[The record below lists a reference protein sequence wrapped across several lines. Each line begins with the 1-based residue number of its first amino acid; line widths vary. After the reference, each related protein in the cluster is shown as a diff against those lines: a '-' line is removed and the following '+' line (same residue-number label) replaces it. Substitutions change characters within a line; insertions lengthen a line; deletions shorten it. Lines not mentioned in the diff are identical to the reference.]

1 VLDVDDIQGD
11 VVLGFNKPFN
21 VQLVFNLKEE
31 TDDPNYELFKGWLKE
46 FPCTTTRDV
55 LQDRNKR
62 RGKVIQPTVVQNIS
76 FGYLCLV
83 KLLTGTFHEDSLE
96 EFDSTSAFA
105 VGARKRAPILG
116 YDPDVINDWVFPQ
129 NRSNNDILINVAA
142 DEFDGVFKQS
152 SKFIEETSVFLDL
165 VSTTFSYRGSKTGP
179 EGVFYGHE
187 HFGFVDGLSQPE
199 VRGTYT
205 HEESES
211 VASETDGDR
220 TTKKMKITDG
230 KIKFIVR
237 RTIQPSIEDDRYKDY
252 SRPGFR
258 LLDPGHFLLGYLN
271 DITDTND
278 GIMQNPE
285 PNTYRKLKQMY
296 PDWCKNGSFVVYT
309 KIKQD
314 VPGFWS
320 ECLKI
325 AEKNPSPP
333 PNTAGT
339 GNDLKKIAGYYAS
352 LLMGRWWDGTPISC
366 FPGPLS
372 KLHYPPV
379 ITDANSNPLHNREGL
394 LNGFNY
400 DNETKPW
407 MLRGINGPVPCGLPF
422 GQSYEA
428 DPLGKRCPFFA
439 HVRKVNPRDEFT
451 DIGSDVQTLKHRII
465 RRGNNYY
472 DGDEKS
478 FANSRVKNV
487 FEPTKAEMDQERGLA
502 LLMYNSSIEDQFE
515 FVQRHW
521 SNSSSRPRAG
531 GDIPPI
537 IKDGIDPIIGH
548 KMNATDFTFPRGLGY
563 FLLPSVSS
571 IRDVICS
578 SKAEV
583 LPENILSAP
592 FNNNDF
598 KRRNTKLYWDWTLRT
613 VFWRSIWATIDN
625 YDATAAIPIPSL
637 TRDSSGLGT
646 MGGAGVAYRLPRENT
661 EKYRQ
666 FYGINELKSLA
677 KAKGIKDMVFKIISW
692 QGFPKRIL
700 DLFSNS
706 NKNPYEYVEQL
717 GWPST
722 DVTYRNYSSVP
733 NARQMDEY
741 CEWFPHRDP
750 ETNVI
755 SRIDI
760 TAESPEY
767 FTFLF
772 TNEPEVCL
780 QLYQKY
786 VSPLVK
792 MDDLENVDGSYNVYN
807 KWNTTH
813 GAMHLN
819 CPPNSLFAEVY
830 IAAEASTYWQKV
842 GSDPKQ
848 IAVNGKDL
856 IESSSYGLPTRAS
869 DPTIGYVI
877 NSLIQQDKIIS
888 ISDPVGLYLE
898 DLDTTGWTD
907 KNGKPFTPEV
917 LTEIVTYERCGMFD
931 DRTKMNSRIRVE
943 IPEHLRE
950 TLGTL
955 GECFI
960 GGNKIDWAG
969 RLIES
974 SVTVF
979 LRGAAIDGKGII
991 NQDAQTAAI
1000 VPPKADWKVYRNATG
1015 DFQSV
1020 GPMPLFNPKEKAP
1033 EPPQDIYVN
1042 E

>member
-11 VVLGFNKPFN
+11 VLLGFNKPFN
-21 VQLVFNLKEE
+21 VQLVFNLKEK

-55 LQDRNKR
+55 LLDRNKR

-142 DEFDGVFKQS
+142 DEFDGVFEQS

-211 VASETDGDR
+211 VASKTDGYK
-220 TTKKMKITDG
+220 TTKKIKTTDG

-314 VPGFWS
+314 VPGFWN
-320 ECLKI
+320 ECLNI

-407 MLRGINGPVPCGLPF
+407 MLRGRDGPVPCGWPF
-422 GQSYEA
+422 EQSYEA

-472 DGDEKS
+472 GG
-478 FANSRVKNV
+478 ANDSYASSRVKNV
-487 FEPTKAEMDQERGLA
+487 FDPTKAEMDQERGLA

-537 IKDGIDPIIGH
+537 IGDGIDPIIGH
-548 KMNATDFTFPRGLGY
+548 KMNATVFTLPRGLGY
-563 FLLPSVSS
+563 FLLPSVSA

-578 SKAEV
+578 SKAKV

-661 EKYRQ
+661 KEYRQ
-666 FYGINELKSLA
+666 FYGINELKGIA
-677 KAKGIKDMVFKIISW
+677 KDHNKGMVFKIISW

-741 CEWFPHRDP
+741 CEWFTHRDP

-792 MDDLENVDGSYNVYN
+792 MDDLKNVDGSYNVYN

-888 ISDPVGLYLE
+888 ISNPVGLYLE

-907 KNGKPFTPEV
+907 KNGNPFTPEV
-917 LTEIVTYERCGMFD
+917 LKTIVTYERCGMFD
-931 DRTKMNSRIRVE
+931 DGTKMNSRIRVE
-943 IPEHLRE
+943 IPEDLRK
-950 TLGTL
+950 TYGTL

-991 NQDAQTAAI
+991 AENAKKVAI
-1000 VPPKADWKVYRNATG
+1000 VPPKADWKVYRDG
-1015 DFQSV
+1015 KEFKSV
-1020 GPMPLFNPKEKAP
+1020 GPMPLFNPKEEAP
-1033 EPPQDIYVN
+1033 EPPEDIYVK

>member
-1 VLDVDDIQGD
+1 
-11 VVLGFNKPFN
+11 
-21 VQLVFNLKEE
+21 
-31 TDDPNYELFKGWLKE
+31 
-46 FPCTTTRDV
+46 
-55 LQDRNKR
+55 
-62 RGKVIQPTVVQNIS
+62 
-76 FGYLCLV
+76 
-83 KLLTGTFHEDSLE
+83 
-96 EFDSTSAFA
+96 
-105 VGARKRAPILG
+105 
-116 YDPDVINDWVFPQ
+116 
-129 NRSNNDILINVAA
+129 
-142 DEFDGVFKQS
+142 
-152 SKFIEETSVFLDL
+152 
-165 VSTTFSYRGSKTGP
+165 
-179 EGVFYGHE
+179 
-187 HFGFVDGLSQPE
+187 
-199 VRGTYT
+199 
-205 HEESES
+205 
-211 VASETDGDR
+211 
-220 TTKKMKITDG
+220 
-230 KIKFIVR
+230 
-237 RTIQPSIEDDRYKDY
+237 
-252 SRPGFR
+252 
-258 LLDPGHFLLGYLN
+258 
-271 DITDTND
+271 
-278 GIMQNPE
+278 MQNPE
-285 PNTYRKLKQMY
+285 PSTYRKLKQMY

-309 KIKQD
+309 KIRQD
-314 VPGFWS
+314 VPGFWKA
-320 ECLKI
+320 CLEI
-325 AEKNPSPP
+325 AKNNRPP
-333 PNTAGT
+333 QPTKSTTENLR
-339 GNDLKKIAGYYAS
+339 NRAGYYAS

-372 KLHYPPV
+372 DRHYPPV
-379 ITDANSNPLHNREGL
+379 ITKDDSMPLHNREGL

-407 MLRGINGPVPCGLPF
+407 MLRGKSGPVPCGKL
-422 GQSYEA
+422 YEA

-472 DGDEKS
+472 GGAADS
-478 FANSRVKNV
+478 YASSRVKNV
-487 FEPTKAEMDQERGLA
+487 FEPTNDEKEQERGLA

-537 IKDGIDPIIGH
+537 IGDGIDPIIGH
-548 KMNATDFTFPRGLGY
+548 KKKGAPGGSTQEEVTVAEFTFPKGLGY
-563 FLLPSVSS
+563 FLLPSVSA

-578 SKAEV
+578 SKAKV

-637 TRDSSGLGT
+637 TRDSSGLVT

-666 FYGINELKSLA
+666 FYGINELKGIA
-677 KAKGIKDMVFKIISW
+677 KANGIKDMVFKIISW

-722 DVTYRNYSSVP
+722 DVTYRDYSSVP

-741 CEWFPHRDP
+741 CEWFTHRDP
-750 ETNVI
+750 ETNLI
-755 SRIDI
+755 TRIDI

-792 MDDLENVDGSYNVYN
+792 MDDLKNVDGSYNVYN

-877 NSLIQQDKIIS
+877 NSLIQQNYIIS

-907 KNGKPFTPEV
+907 KNGKPFDPV
-917 LTEIVTYERCGMFD
+917 DLNRIVTYERWGKFD
-931 DRTKMNSRIRVE
+931 DEKTKMNSRIRVE
-943 IPEHLRE
+943 IPEDLRE
-950 TLGTL
+950 KLGTL

-979 LRGAAIDGKGII
+979 LRGVAIDGKDII
-991 NQDAQTAAI
+991 NPDAQTAAI
-1000 VPPKADWKVYRNATG
+1000 VPPKADWKVYRDEKG
-1015 DFQSV
+1015 EFQSV

-1033 EPPQDIYVN
+1033 GPPRDIYVK